1 MVAKRNRILIV
12 EDEESLLKLESILLS
27 SKGFM
32 VTAVTDGN
40 EALKEFSK
48 ERPDLV
54 ILDVMLPGIDGYEV
68 CRKIKEDPAN
78 SSIPIIM
85 LTARK
90 NTKDMERGLQA
101 GADAYITKPFKS
113 ANLVGTIER
122 LLAGQPQG

>member
-1 MVAKRNRILIV
+1 MVTKRNKILIV

-27 SKGFM
+27 SKGYR
-32 VTAVTDGN
+32 VTAVTEGN
-40 EALKEFSK
+40 AALKEFSR

-78 SSIPIIM
+78 SSIPVIM

-113 ANLVGTIER
+113 AHLVGTIER
-122 LLAGQPQG
+122 LLAGQP